1 MRIILTAGG
10 TGGHIYPALAV
21 LDTIKKDKHN
31 EYLYIGTKDRMESDL
46 IPSLNIPYNSLEI
59 YGLNKNI
66 IKDFKNIKC
75 VFKSIKQSK
84 NIIKEFK
91 PDAVIA
97 FGGYVTLPVIIAAK
111 KLKVKT
117 YIHEQNYIPGKV
129 NKYLS
134 KYADA
139 IFISFEETKKYFKNK
154 NTIYTGNPCSE
165 RAKTISPI
173 DKTTLGFT
181 KDKKLILIVM
191 GSMGSSVV
199 NDKLKEFLQT
209 YEEQD
214 KEILFI
220 TGKKLY
226 ENFKNLKVPKSTK
239 IMPYLEN
246 LSGLM
251 KQADLIISRAGAS
264 TISEILAL
272 DLPSILI
279 PSPYV
284 ANNHQYY
291 NALDLDKKGV
301 SKMLEQTEL
310 NSETLK
316 STIKEILDDKKTYL
330 EYKDKLKSIAKI
342 DSSTKI
348 YNYIKQNL

>member
-1 MRIILTAGG
+1 MKIILTAGG
-10 TGGHIYPALAV
+10 TGGHIYPALSV
-21 LDTIKKDKHN
+21 LDTIKKDKNN

-46 IPSLNIPYNSLEI
+46 IPSLDIPYKSLEI
-59 YGLNKNI
+59 YGLSKNIVKDIKNIKCILKSIKESKKI
-66 IKDFKNIKC
+66 IKDFKPN
-75 VFKSIKQSK
+75 
-84 NIIKEFK
+84 
-91 PDAVIA
+91 AVIA
-97 FGGYVTLPVIIAAK
+97 FGGYVTLPVILAAK
-111 KLKVKT
+111 KLKVKV

-139 IFISFEETKKYFKNK
+139 IFVSFEETGKFFKNK
-154 NTIYTGNPCSE
+154 NVVYTGNPCSE

-181 KDKKLILIVM
+181 KEKKLILIVM

-209 YEEQD
+209 FEEPD
-214 KEILFI
+214 KEILFV

-226 ENFKNLKVPKSTK
+226 DNFKDIKLPKSTK
-239 IMPYLEN
+239 VVPYIDN

-251 KQADLIISRAGAS
+251 KQTDLIISRAGAS

-291 NALDLDKKGV
+291 NALDLHKKGV
-301 SKMLEQTEL
+301 SLMLEQQNLT
-310 NSETLK
+310 SKALK
-316 STIKEILDDKKTYL
+316 DAIKKILDDKKIYL
-330 EYKDKLKSIAKI
+330 EYKDKLKKI
-342 DSSTKI
+342 KKISSSTEI
-348 YNYIKQNL
+348 YNYIKNN

>member
-1 MRIILTAGG
+1 MKIILTAGG
-10 TGGHIYPALAV
+10 TGGHIYPALSV
-21 LDTIKKDKHN
+21 LDTIKKDKNN

-46 IPSLNIPYNSLEI
+46 IPSLDIPYKSLEI
-59 YGLNKNI
+59 YGLSKNIVKDIKNIKCILKSIKESKKI
-66 IKDFKNIKC
+66 IKDFKPN
-75 VFKSIKQSK
+75 
-84 NIIKEFK
+84 
-91 PDAVIA
+91 AVIA
-97 FGGYVTLPVIIAAK
+97 FGGYVTLPVILAAK
-111 KLKVKT
+111 KLKVKV

-139 IFISFEETKKYFKNK
+139 IFVSFEETGKFFKNK
-154 NTIYTGNPCSE
+154 NVVYTGNPCSE

-181 KDKKLILIVM
+181 KAKKLILIVM

-209 YEEQD
+209 FEEPD
-214 KEILFI
+214 KEILFV

-226 ENFKNLKVPKSTK
+226 DNFKDIKLPKSTK
-239 IMPYLEN
+239 VVPYIDN

-251 KQADLIISRAGAS
+251 KQTDLIISRAGAS

-291 NALDLDKKGV
+291 NALDLHKKGV
-301 SKMLEQTEL
+301 SLMLEQQNLT
-310 NSETLK
+310 SKALK
-316 STIKEILDDKKTYL
+316 DAIKKILDDKKIYL
-330 EYKDKLKSIAKI
+330 EYKDKLKKI
-342 DSSTKI
+342 KKISSSTEI
-348 YNYIKQNL
+348 YNYIKNN

>member
-1 MRIILTAGG
+1 MKIILTAGG
-10 TGGHIYPALAV
+10 TGGHIYPALSV
-21 LDTIKKDKHN
+21 VDTIKKDKNN

-46 IPSLNIPYNSLEI
+46 IPSLDIPYKSLEI
-59 YGLNKNI
+59 YGLSKNIVKDIKNIKCILKSIKESKKI
-66 IKDFKNIKC
+66 IKDFKPN
-75 VFKSIKQSK
+75 
-84 NIIKEFK
+84 
-91 PDAVIA
+91 AVIA
-97 FGGYVTLPVIIAAK
+97 FGGYVTLPVTLAAK
-111 KLKVKT
+111 KLKVKV

-139 IFISFEETKKYFKNK
+139 IFVSFEETGKFFKNK
-154 NTIYTGNPCSE
+154 NVVYTGNPCSE

-181 KDKKLILIVM
+181 KEKKLILIVM

-209 YEEQD
+209 FEEPD
-214 KEILFI
+214 KEILFV

-226 ENFKNLKVPKSTK
+226 DNFKDIKLPKSTK
-239 IMPYLEN
+239 VVPYIDN

-251 KQADLIISRAGAS
+251 KQTDLIISRAGAS

-291 NALDLDKKGV
+291 NALDLHKKGV
-301 SKMLEQTEL
+301 SLMLEQQNLT
-310 NSETLK
+310 SKALK
-316 STIKEILDDKKTYL
+316 DAIKKILDDKKIYL
-330 EYKDKLKSIAKI
+330 EYKDKLKKI
-342 DSSTKI
+342 KKISSSTEI
-348 YNYIKQNL
+348 YNYIKNN

>member
-10 TGGHIYPALAV
+10 TGGHIYPALSV
-21 LDTIKKDKHN
+21 LETIKKDKNN

-46 IPSLNIPYNSLEI
+46 IPSLNIPYKSLEV
-59 YGLNKNI
+59 YGLSKNI
-66 IKDFKNIKC
+66 IKDIHNIKC
-75 VFKSIKQSK
+75 VLNGIKESK
-84 NIIKEFK
+84 KIIKEFK
-91 PDAVIA
+91 ADAVIA
-97 FGGYVTLPVIIAAK
+97 FGGYVTLPVLIAAK

-139 IFISFEETKKYFKNK
+139 IFISFEDTKKYFKNK
-154 NTIYTGNPCSE
+154 NIIYTGNPCSE
-165 RAKTISPI
+165 RAKTINPI

-181 KDKKLILIVM
+181 KSKKLILIVM

-226 ENFKNLKVPKSTK
+226 DDFKDLKVPKSTK
-239 IMPYLEN
+239 IMPYIDN

-251 KQADLIISRAGAS
+251 KQTDLIISRAGAS

-301 SKMLEQTEL
+301 SIMLEQDKL
-310 NSETLK
+310 NSENLK
-316 STIKEILDDKKTYL
+316 QTIKNILDDKKTYI
-330 EYKDKLKSIAKI
+330 EYKNKLKNIKKI
-342 DSSTKI
+342 NSSTEI
-348 YNYIKQNL
+348 YNYIKNNQ

>member
-1 MRIILTAGG
+1 MKIILTAGG
-10 TGGHIYPALAV
+10 TGGHIYPALSV
-21 LDTIKKDKHN
+21 LDTIKKDKNN

-46 IPSLNIPYNSLEI
+46 IPSLDIPYKSLEI
-59 YGLNKNI
+59 YGLSKNIVKDIKNIKCILKSIKESKKI
-66 IKDFKNIKC
+66 IKDFKPN
-75 VFKSIKQSK
+75 
-84 NIIKEFK
+84 
-91 PDAVIA
+91 AVIA
-97 FGGYVTLPVIIAAK
+97 FGGYVTLPVILAAK
-111 KLKVKT
+111 KLKVKV

-134 KYADA
+134 RYADA
-139 IFISFEETKKYFKNK
+139 IFVSFEETGKFFKNK
-154 NTIYTGNPCSE
+154 NVVYTGNPCSE

-181 KDKKLILIVM
+181 KEKKLILIVM

-209 YEEQD
+209 FEEPD
-214 KEILFI
+214 KEILFV

-226 ENFKNLKVPKSTK
+226 DNFKDIKLPKSTK
-239 IMPYLEN
+239 VVPYIDN

-251 KQADLIISRAGAS
+251 KQTDLIISRAGAS

-291 NALDLDKKGV
+291 NALDLHKKGV
-301 SKMLEQTEL
+301 SLMLEQQNLT
-310 NSETLK
+310 SKALK
-316 STIKEILDDKKTYL
+316 DAIKKILDDKKIYL
-330 EYKDKLKSIAKI
+330 EYKDKLKKI
-342 DSSTKI
+342 KKINSSTEI
-348 YNYIKQNL
+348 YNYIKNN